1 MPAPDEGAARF
12 LEALSEPA
20 LLIGAPGRIAF
31 ANRAALARLG
41 PGAQAGE
48 DLAALCPDAEAG
60 AALRTY
66 LLRCSGS
73 RSALPGATV
82 LRDAA
87 GRAAR
92 FRCEAGLLV
101 PSEEGGAPLMLLRL
115 SEADERFSV
124 LTRKIHELNE
134 EILGRRRAQAMLE
147 QALGERDLLL
157 RELHHRVKNNIH
169 MLSGMLSG
177 MLSAARREAA
187 APEAAA
193 ALEEASRRLAAVG
206 AVHQMLYQGSDL
218 RGVRG
223 DEFVARVATM
233 VAEASGVRGRL
244 LVEAEPAGI
253 GNDAAVPLALVLNE
267 LVANA
272 VKHGT
277 RTNGAPGQIR
287 VGLSTRPD
295 GSVELW
301 VEDDGPGFEPA
312 TGVTKRASGI
322 GLVRG
327 LARQLGGTF
336 SVERGR
342 GGGARCAVRFRGQPT
357 LSAEGRT

>member
-1 MPAPDEGAARF
+1 MPALDEGAARF

-73 RSALPGATV
+73 RSALPGATE
-82 LRDAA
+82 LRSAA
-87 GRAAR
+87 GQTVR

-101 PSEEGGAPLMLLRL
+101 PAEKGGTPLMLLRL

-134 EILGRRRAQAMLE
+134 EILGRRRAQALLE

-169 MLSGMLSG
+169 MLSG

-244 LVEAEPAGI
+244 LVDAEPAGI

-312 TGVTKRASGI
+312 AGVTKRASGI

-357 LSAEGRT
+357 LAAEGGT

>member
-1 MPAPDEGAARF
+1 MPAPDEGGERV
-12 LEALSEPA
+12 LQALSEPA
-20 LLIGAPGRIAF
+20 LLVGAPGRIDF
-31 ANRAALARLG
+31 ANCAALARLG
-41 PGAQAGE
+41 PDAQAGQ
-48 DLAALCPDAEAG
+48 DLFALCPDAEAG
-60 AALRTY
+60 AALQNY

-73 RSALPGATV
+73 RSALPGAAK

-87 GRAAR
+87 GRTVR

-101 PSEEGGAPLMLLRL
+101 PAEEGGTPLLLLRL

-134 EILGRRRAQAMLE
+134 EILGRRRAQALLE

-157 RELHHRVKNNIH
+157 RELHHRVKNNIQ
-169 MLSGMLSG
+169 MLSG
-177 MLSAARREAA
+177 MLSAAQREAA

-223 DEFVARVATM
+223 DEFVARVATL
-233 VAEASGVRGRL
+233 VAEASGVRGLL

-272 VKHGT
+272 AKHGT

-287 VGLSTRPD
+287 VGLSAAPD

-301 VEDDGPGFEPA
+301 VEDEGAGFEPA
-312 TGVTKRASGI
+312 TGVTRRASGL

-327 LARQLGGTF
+327 LARQLGAKF

-342 GGGARCAVRFRGQPT
+342 VGGARCVVRFRGQPMLAT
-357 LSAEGRT
+357 EARA

>member
-1 MPAPDEGAARF
+1 MPAPDEGAARV
-12 LEALSEPA
+12 LEALPEPA
-20 LLIGAPGRIAF
+20 LLVGAPGRIAF

-41 PGAQAGE
+41 PGARAGE

-60 AALRTY
+60 AALRHY

-73 RSALPGATV
+73 RSALPGAAA

-87 GRAAR
+87 GQTMR

-101 PSEEGGAPLMLLRL
+101 PGEEGRTPLLLLRL
-115 SEADERFSV
+115 SEADERFTV
-124 LTRKIHELNE
+124 LTRKIRELNE
-134 EILGRRRAQAMLE
+134 EIMERRRAQALLE

-169 MLSGMLSG
+169 MLSGMLS
-177 MLSAARREAA
+177 AARREAA

-193 ALEEASRRLAAVG
+193 ALNEASRRLAAVG

-223 DEFVARVATM
+223 DEFVDRVATL
-233 VAEASGVRGRL
+233 VAEASGARGHL
-244 LVEAEPAGI
+244 LIEAEPAGI
-253 GNDAAVPLALVLNE
+253 GNDAAIPLALVLNE

-277 RTNGAPGQIR
+277 RTDGALGQIR
-287 VGLSTRPD
+287 VGLSAAQD
-295 GSVELW
+295 GSIELW
-301 VEDDGPGFEPA
+301 VEDEGPGFEPTA
-312 TGVTKRASGI
+312 GAAKRASGL

-336 SVERGR
+336 SVEPGR
-342 GGGARCAVRFRGQPT
+342 AGGARCAVRIRGQPA
-357 LSAEGRT
+357 LLEKGKA